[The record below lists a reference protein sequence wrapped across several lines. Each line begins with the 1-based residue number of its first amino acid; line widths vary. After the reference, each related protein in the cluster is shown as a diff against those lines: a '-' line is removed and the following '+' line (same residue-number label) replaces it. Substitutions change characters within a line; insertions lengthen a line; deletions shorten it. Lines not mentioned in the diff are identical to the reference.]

1 MPVQDDASTKVRLD
15 KWLWAAR
22 FFKTRSLATDAI
34 DAGHVHLNGDRA
46 KPARTVKIGDRLRIL
61 TAHGEFGVVV
71 AQLADRRGPAEV
83 ARALYEETPESE
95 ARRLQQAQER
105 TLEPNF
111 EHPLSKGRPTK
122 KWRRQLHDFSR
133 KQQG

>member
-1 MPVQDDASTKVRLD
+1 MPVHDEAAAKVRLD

-22 FFKTRSLATDAI
+22 FYKTRSLATEAI

-46 KPARTVKIGDRLRIL
+46 KPARTVKAGDRLRVL
-61 TAHGEFGVVV
+61 TAHGEFDVVV
-71 AQLADRRGPAEV
+71 AQLSDRRGPAEV
-83 ARALYEETPESE
+83 ARTLYDETPESE
-95 ARRLQQAQER
+95 ARRAQQSLDRALVP
-105 TLEPNF
+105 TF